1 MKTLR
6 IVLAATALLTTTLT
20 APAFPA
26 DPDLRSTAQQR
37 LDMEGTYLLENGQ
50 RAKIFELDNRLY
62 IDIERRHRKEL
73 LLVAPD
79 LSRSSSS
86 PTNLTNR
93 SCSAFRTRRRMW
105 RRCGWRQPRYAPATT
120 EGPVA
125 GAAG

>member
-6 IVLAATALLTTTLT
+6 IVLAATVLLTTTLT

-26 DPDLRSTAQQR
+26 DNDLRSTAQQR

-62 IDIERRHRKEL
+62 IDLERRHRKEL

-79 LSRSSSS
+79 LFAS
-86 PTNLTNR
+86 PDGAVSVQFQRDDPDAPLLFGIPYAAPNGAPVRL
-93 SCSAFRTRRRMW
+93 AADQVRTR
-105 RRCGWRQPRYAPATT
+105 GH
-120 EGPVA
+120 
-125 GAAG
+125 

>member
-6 IVLAATALLTTTLT
+6 IVLAATALLTITLT

-26 DPDLRSTAQQR
+26 DPELRSTAQQR

-79 LSRSSSS
+79 LFASPDRSV
-86 PTNLTNR
+86 TVQ
-93 SCSAFRTRRRMW
+93 F
-105 RRCGWRQPRYAPATT
+105 QPNQPDEPLLFGIPYAAPNVAPVRLAATQVR
-120 EGPVA
+120 GRDN
-125 GAAG
+125 